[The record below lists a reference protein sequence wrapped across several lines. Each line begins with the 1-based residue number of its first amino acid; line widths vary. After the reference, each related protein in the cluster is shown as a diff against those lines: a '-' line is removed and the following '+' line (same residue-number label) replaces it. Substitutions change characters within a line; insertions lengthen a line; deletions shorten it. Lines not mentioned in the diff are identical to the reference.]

1 MPLAIL
7 PASSGNQVLSWIKN
21 NMMKL
26 VNLRVFFVSFTN
38 YIGGGNLWIRL
49 KLI

>member
-7 PASSGNQVLSWIKN
+7 LASSGNQVLNSISKIF
-21 NMMKL
+21 KL
-26 VNLRVFFVSFTN
+26 AFASFFVSFAH

>member
-7 PASSGNQVLSWIKN
+7 LASSGNQAPNWIKN
-21 NMMKL
+21 RIETRKFAS
-26 VNLRVFFVSFTN
+26 FFVSFAH